1 MTIADMSRFYGPDYS
16 HPGRGGDGIGPAYGN
31 WDAYST
37 TACFCDPGHFGA
49 DCSNREWPG
58 RRRSSPEVE

>member
-16 HPGRGGDGIGPAYGN
+16 HPGTGGDGVGPAYGN

-49 DCSNREWPG
+49 DCSSRE
-58 RRRSSPEVE
+58 